1 MKDVKKYINLF
12 NKHSI
17 EYNENYLES
26 YNINTDCKF
35 IGVTGSR
42 GKSSTCYL
50 LYQYLIDRGYKVCL
64 WSSAGVFNPNTY
76 YIQGEPV
83 MWTATLEEMS
93 DFVAAAEQYMADYVI
108 IECNAEAINRGIFN
122 NLEFDYKVL
131 TLFEET
137 DNQHMDADKY
147 FKTKLNFFTINPCKS
162 ILNIDGDHV
171 EDFLNACND
180 KFTFSNEKTSAN
192 LYGTFMLPYVDKTYI
207 EFKLDNKE
215 ESIISTLPLEIG
227 GKISLT
233 LLGLL
238 AGMGEYEANKEKIK
252 NFLAEKARVEGR
264 VEDIQWKNRTIM
276 IDSGNEVFINET
288 LTYLNSEKFKTARQH
303 YIDKFGEDFIKTE
316 YNNIR
321 VLFSCIGGIDNY
333 VIENLKSNK
342 DFVFKNTVSDTN
354 ADVRR
359 NFLVFGTNLYVLLN
373 KCSSLQAVANKFVK
387 AGRNPFAINEILEE
401 IDTTNF
407 PDHSTQTILDQN
419 YLDDLYTALC
429 QRMESLEKGYKIS
442 FYQNFAW
449 RSIVTLK
456 DFFSDKTHLNDFYK
470 LTDYFKT
477 LNCTE
482 LTAACDF
489 IGEKLNLVREQYEES
504 VSKINSIDSSM
515 IKKLY
520 LTFTQYNADGTEA
533 MLEKTAQSLSKNI
546 NYEAIVD
553 RQDAIRKMIL
563 ESNEGDLLLICGRGT
578 RSDYLQ
584 SNGRIVFI
592 TDKEMLNNVIK

>member
-1 MKDVKKYINLF
+1 MQL
-12 NKHSI
+12 S
-17 EYNENYLES
+17 
-26 YNINTDCKF
+26 
-35 IGVTGSR
+35 
-42 GKSSTCYL
+42 
-50 LYQYLIDRGYKVCL
+50 
-64 WSSAGVFNPNTY
+64 
-76 YIQGEPV
+76 
-83 MWTATLEEMS
+83 
-93 DFVAAAEQYMADYVI
+93 
-108 IECNAEAINRGIFN
+108 
-122 NLEFDYKVL
+122 
-131 TLFEET
+131 
-137 DNQHMDADKY
+137 
-147 FKTKLNFFTINPCKS
+147 
-162 ILNIDGDHV
+162 
-171 EDFLNACND
+171 
-180 KFTFSNEKTSAN
+180 
-192 LYGTFMLPYVDKTYI
+192 
-207 EFKLDNKE
+207 
-215 ESIISTLPLEIG
+215 EI
-227 GKISLT
+227 
-233 LLGLL
+233 
-238 AGMGEYEANKEKIK
+238 
-252 NFLAEKARVEGR
+252 
-264 VEDIQWKNRTIM
+264 
-276 IDSGNEVFINET
+276 
-288 LTYLNSEKFKTARQH
+288 
-303 YIDKFGEDFIKTE
+303 IKTE

-359 NFLVFGTNLYVLLN
+359 NFLVFGANLYVLLN

-387 AGRNPFAINEILEE
+387 AGRDPFTINEILEE

-407 PDHSTQTILDQN
+407 PNHSTQTILDQN
-419 YLDDLYTALC
+419 YLDELYTALC

-470 LTDYFKT
+470 LADYFKT

-482 LTAACDF
+482 LTATCDF
-489 IGEKLNLVREQYEES
+489 IGEKLNLVREQYKES
-504 VSKINSIDSSM
+504 VSKINSIDPSM

-533 MLEKTAQSLSKNI
+533 MLEKTTQSLSKNI

-553 RQDAIRKMIL
+553 RQEAIRKMIL

>member
-12 NKHSI
+12 NNHSI

-42 GKSSTCYL
+42 GKSSACYL
-50 LYQYLIDRGYKVCL
+50 LYQYLIDHGYKVCL
-64 WSSAGVFNPNTY
+64 WSSAGIFNPNTS
-76 YIQGEPV
+76 YIAGEPV
-83 MWTATLEEMS
+83 MWTPTLEEMS

-108 IECNAEAINRGIFN
+108 IECNAEAVNKGIFDK
-122 NLEFDYKVL
+122 LEFDYKVL

-147 FKTKLNFFTINPCKS
+147 FKTKLKFFTNNPCKS

-171 EDFLNACND
+171 DDFLNACNN

-207 EFKLDNKE
+207 EFKLNNRE
-215 ESIISTLPLEIG
+215 ESVISTLPLEIG

-233 LLGLL
+233 LLGIL
-238 AGMGEYEANKEKIK
+238 AGIGEYESNKEEIK
-252 NFLAEKARVEGR
+252 VFLKDKARIEGR

-288 LTYLNSEKFKTARQH
+288 LTYLNSEKFKTARQQ
-303 YIDKFGEDFIKTE
+303 YINKFGEDFIKTE

-333 VIENLKSNK
+333 VISDLKADS

-359 NFLVFGTNLYVLLN
+359 NFLIFGTNLYTLVN
-373 KCSSLQAVANKFVK
+373 KCSSLQELANRFE
-387 AGRNPFAINEILEE
+387 AASRSTFAINEILEE
-401 IDTTNF
+401 INTTNF
-407 PDHSTQTILDQN
+407 PDYSTQTTLDKD
-419 YLDDLYTALC
+419 YLANLYIELC
-429 QRMESLEKGYKIS
+429 ERMANLEKGYKLT

-456 DFFSDKTHLNDFYK
+456 DFFSDKTHLNDFYT
-470 LTDYFKT
+470 LADYFRT
-477 LNCTE
+477 LNCNE
-482 LTAACDF
+482 LTAACDY
-489 IGEKLNLVREQYEES
+489 IEEKLDLVREQYEES
-504 VSKINSIDSSM
+504 VSKINNIDSSM

-520 LTFTQYNADGTEA
+520 LTFTQYNADGTEV
-533 MLEKTAQSLSKNI
+533 MLEKTAQSISNNI

-553 RQDAIRKMIL
+553 RQEAIRKMIA

-584 SNGRIVFI
+584 SNGQVIFI